1 MMDDGRDVGALGE
14 ETLSL
19 WASQVGIT
27 INKAQEDKRGWDYI
41 LEFSHPRTRADF
53 HFPLDKDPSLIIC
66 FVQVK
71 STDGRERSCSV
82 KLSNWASL
90 VKRPEPVFFL
100 VFEFDHQ
107 ESVSVPSWFTSA
119 KEYIGKALKRLREAG
134 PEKRDKL
141 HEMTMDFSYGESR
154 AAAIAERQG
163 LRAAIVHHIGGSL
176 EKYVAWKQELIK
188 TVRIR
193 RWRGGSS
200 TS

>member
-1 MMDDGRDVGALGE
+1 MMDDERDDVGALGE
-14 ETLSL
+14 KTLSL

-41 LEFSHPRTRADF
+41 LEFSSHPRTRADF

-100 VFEFDHQ
+100 VLEFDHQ
-107 ESVSVPSWFTSA
+107 DECQRAFLVHIGE
-119 KEYIGKALKRLREAG
+119 EYIGKALKRLREAG

-141 HEMTMDFSYGESR
+141 HEMTMDFSYGE
-154 AAAIAERQG
+154 AELLQTLNGQGIARG
-163 LRAAIVHHIGGSL
+163 HTFVIL
-176 EKYVAWKQELIK
+176 EKAS
-188 TVRIR
+188 RSMSP
-193 RWRGGSS
+193 GSRS
-200 TS
+200 